1 MKRFAYPA
9 MLAMSVLAL
18 EAHAQ
23 NMKPGLWEMS
33 SKMQSGSGEMEKA
46 MADAQKQMAA
56 MSPEQRKMMQDM
68 MAKRGMQMGSSS
80 GGGMRIKICMTQ
92 EMVDRNQMT
101 LRQSGGTHGDCTQN
115 NSPRSGNTMQFSY
128 VCAKPPSSGE
138 GQFTFTSPEAY
149 SMKMTSTNTVNGH
162 AEKLAMQTDGHWLGS
177 DCGNIK
183 PLELPKM
190 Q

>member
-68 MAKRGMQMGSSS
+68 MAKQGVNMGSNAAGAMS
-80 GGGMRIKICMTQ
+80 IKICMTR
-92 EMVDRNQMT
+92 EMVDNNEFAQ
-101 LRQSGGTHGDCTQN
+101 QEGDCKSTYAPRVG
-115 NSPRSGNTMQFSY
+115 NSMKVSF
-128 VCAKPPSSGE
+128 VCTKPPSSGE
-138 GQFTFTSPEAY
+138 GQVTFASPEAY
-149 SMKMTSTNTVNGH
+149 TSKMTVNTMSGGKSEKITMDGQGKWLS
-162 AEKLAMQTDGHWLGS
+162 AE
-177 DCGNIK
+177 CGAIK
-183 PLELPKM
+183 PLRAPK
-190 Q
+190 